1 LETDLSGIFP
11 RSDTT
16 IVRQAATF
24 ATMQSSMASRHPSVI
39 QIDLPETVTGTS
51 RAKRP
56 KA

>member
-56 KA
+56 